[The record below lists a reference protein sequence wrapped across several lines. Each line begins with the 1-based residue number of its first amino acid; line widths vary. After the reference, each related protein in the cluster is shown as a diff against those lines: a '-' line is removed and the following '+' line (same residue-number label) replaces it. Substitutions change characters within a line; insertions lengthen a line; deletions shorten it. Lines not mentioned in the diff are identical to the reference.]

1 MKLILAILI
10 VLFLC
15 SCSKIIINEQRDYTN
30 KNLMISIPDEW
41 ITKINNF
48 NKNLLLYS
56 MLSYDQA
63 NKIEIYKNNNKGY
76 SSQVLNEIIY
86 NFNTDKYVMD
96 NKRKNLSQKYNKE
109 NNSKSTIIPAILTSV
124 DNIAGIQEGVIFTN
138 KDNNFNYYIIT
149 IEIPLNS
156 NIYDIILTATSPGY
170 LVKEFEIVKTLKFIR
185 K

>member
-1 MKLILAILI
+1 
-10 VLFLC
+10 
-15 SCSKIIINEQRDYTN
+15 
-30 KNLMISIPDEW
+30 
-41 ITKINNF
+41 
-48 NKNLLLYS
+48 
-56 MLSYDQA
+56 
-63 NKIEIYKNNNKGY
+63 
-76 SSQVLNEIIY
+76 
-86 NFNTDKYVMD
+86 MD